1 MIEMVCPHCK
11 LGLKFPDE
19 YAGHKGNCDKCGGEM
34 YVIIP
39 SHLKQENK
47 ETAAYQFNVSLDEMQ
62 NPNLGLGNDSMA
74 NLMDTDDL
82 DIMSATSGMSARS
95 MGVTSYSRSYEPVET
110 GSSKNKYILITV
122 GIAVAI
128 FIVVTA
134 LMMINK
140 AGNSGAIEL
149 NPPAQIQSDTGTAN

>member
-19 YAGHKGNCDKCGGEM
+19 YAGQKGNCDKCGGEM

-47 ETAAYQFNVSLDEMQ
+47 DTAAYQFNVSMEEMQ
-62 NPNLGLGNDSMA
+62 NPNLGMGNDSMA
-74 NLMDTDDL
+74 NLLDTDDL

-95 MGVTSYSRSYEPVET
+95 MGVTSYSHSYEPVDT
-110 GSSKNKYILITV
+110 GSPYKKYILIAIGV
-122 GIAVAI
+122 VVAV
-128 FIVVTA
+128 FVVVTA

-140 AGNSGAIEL
+140 AGNSGAIEIS
-149 NPPAQIQSDTGTAN
+149 PPVQIQSDTGTTN